1 MSSPTPPLRQQPLA
15 QALLG
20 SEPLGALLRRLRES
34 EARWATVQPV
44 MPAALRQAVRAGPLD
59 DSHWT
64 LIAPHA
70 AAAAK
75 LRQLAPA
82 LEAALAQAGWPA
94 RTLRIRVG
102 T

>member
-15 QALLG
+15 QALQG

-34 EARWATVQPV
+34 EARWATVQPLL
-44 MPAALRQAVRAGPLD
+44 PPPLRQAVRAGPLD
-59 DSHWT
+59 DNQWT

-82 LEAALAQAGWPA
+82 LEASLAQAGWPPRA
-94 RTLRIRVG
+94 LRIRVG